1 MSIFNPNPDK
11 PANIIDTT
19 LLNNY
24 AYVEPSR
31 NTEFGEIDPKNN
43 QILRYNI
50 NEQSEA
56 ETSNNT
62 TNIRITESELAIRN
76 RGFNYFKG
84 KFNPGFPTSNVYTFC
99 KPELSI
105 VFKNGAYQ
113 YTRKISDPRSIRHGA
128 GDGAYPPKVSIQ
140 RVYDSVQQN
149 QYGKEFTGDPVCCP
163 EFYGYNQVTKKC
175 DLIYCCYLIEDEF
188 VCKPAIEMGFFGEHC
203 QVGSC
208 DEQYCS

>member
-11 PANIIDTT
+11 PSNKIDTT
-19 LLNNY
+19 LKGNY
-24 AYVEPSR
+24 AKVEASR
-31 NTEFGEIDPKNN
+31 ETKFGTIDPKNN
-43 QILRYNI
+43 EIIQFNLK
-50 NEQSEA
+50 EESKA

-62 TNIRITESELAIRN
+62 TNIRITESELAIRL
-76 RGFNYFKG
+76 GEYNYFKG
-84 KFNPGFPTSNVYTFC
+84 VFNPNFPTNDVYTFC

-105 VFKNGAYQ
+105 VFQNGAYQ

-128 GDGAYPPKVSIQ
+128 GDGGYPPKISIQ
-140 RVYDSVQQN
+140 RVVDSVQQN

-163 EFYGYNQVTKKC
+163 EFYGFNPITKKC
-175 DLIYCCYLIEDEF
+175 DLIYCCYLIDDEF